1 MRPAASSAAARAAGS
16 AVERALPPRV
26 IAAARL
32 AVRFD
37 EVDGDRLGRLHV
49 WLRPLVAE
57 REQLLDEPGGEAEA
71 KARLAQRGERG
82 GKRRQLGVERVD
94 PVDLADHGQL
104 APRLAGE
111 RFHLDELAFAQ
122 HYRAQLQLV
131 QQGLRG
137 VRDGQGMAGG
147 RRVARGRPD
156 LERGWCA
163 RKPFDHH
170 SGEQVRLPG
179 GRAHPEDRGQPRLT
193 ESSVQLELAPRHV
206 EEAPEVDVVGAG
218 CERAFHHL
226 QVQPVVRA
234 VDADRRAGERP
245 FERRRVARVH
255 VLVPLEPEVARRR
268 RRLPRLQEFEHLAA
282 DRPGC
287 SDDGDH
293 GCRIFS
299 ILVGSICGS
308 RAAHRKRPSRRSTGT
323 LRRAR
328 PLDAAALRR
337 ARRGRADRGR
347 GRARVHR
354 LRRRARLPEPRP
366 RVSARGRRDP
376 RAGRPL
382 PAPVRDGRDVRAVRR
397 ALPAARRAEPL
408 RRGRAA
414 QPARQLR
421 ARRRSRT
428 RSRSRAPPPAAP
440 AWSSSAT
447 ASTAARC

>member
-1 MRPAASSAAARAAGS
+1 
-16 AVERALPPRV
+16 
-26 IAAARL
+26 
-32 AVRFD
+32 
-37 EVDGDRLGRLHV
+37 
-49 WLRPLVAE
+49 
-57 REQLLDEPGGEAEA
+57 
-71 KARLAQRGERG
+71 
-82 GKRRQLGVERVD
+82 
-94 PVDLADHGQL
+94 
-104 APRLAGE
+104 
-111 RFHLDELAFAQ
+111 
-122 HYRAQLQLV
+122 
-131 QQGLRG
+131 
-137 VRDGQGMAGG
+137 MAG
-147 RRVARGRPD
+147 RRRIARGRPD

-193 ESSVQLELAPRHV
+193 ESSVQVELAPRHV
-206 EEAPEVDVVGAG
+206 EEATEVDVVGAG

-268 RRLPRLQEFEHLAA
+268 RRLPRFQEFEHLAA

-328 PLDAAALRR
+328 PLDAAPLRR
-337 ARRGRADRGR
+337 AQ
-347 GRARVHR
+347 RARGSWTWTGASTSTSPAGSP
-354 LRRRARLPEPRP
+354 ARTSATGFRP
-366 RVSARGRRDP
+366 RSP
-376 RAGRPL
+376 P
-382 PAPVRDGRDVRAVRR
+382 
-397 ALPAARRAEPL
+397 
-408 RRGRAA
+408 
-414 QPARQLR
+414 
-421 ARRRSRT
+421 ST
-428 RSRSRAPPPAAP
+428 SRSTATCTNAR
-440 AWSSSAT
+440 WSGCTNRTSSSA
-447 ASTAARC
+447 AGSPS